1 MSLQHSREIAKSIG
15 RSVARIEKAFT
26 GEKAARNLMLLTLL
40 TTPSISLF
48 LIALWPSPRQ
58 MWIQSW
64 PTIAFVGLY
73 QIALDR
79 CVQIEGLEHLPPT
92 GPVILAG
99 NHINK
104 TAMDGMLLGSKILI
118 ERGGLTKF
126 VSVADPPGRMLKHFV
141 RLMGTTEGVLLPI
154 HKGMTTDTMIQFL
167 RNPEAFRRQQP
178 ILGIFPAGDADR
190 DFETHMNKEWH
201 TGAAVAAFDTGAP
214 IVPFFIQGLP
224 YHWGPLDMLKAV
236 ARSLVGDKA
245 FELKIRLGP
254 PIRTEDIKERDYKAT
269 TERVRE
275 AVRSLSHAP
284 TGKLPRGQNC

>member
-1 MSLQHSREIAKSIG
+1 MSLQHSREIAESIG

-40 TTPSISLF
+40 TAPSISLF

-58 MWIQSW
+58 MWSQRW

-79 CVQIEGLEHLPPT
+79 CVEIEGLEHLPPT

-118 ERGGLTKF
+118 ERGSVTKF
-126 VSVADPPGRMLKHFV
+126 VSVADPPGRVLKHFV

-154 HKGMTTDTMIQFL
+154 HKGMTTDSMIQFL
-167 RNPEAFRRQQP
+167 RNPGAFRRQQP
-178 ILGIFPAGDADR
+178 ILGIFPVGDADR
-190 DFETHMNKEWH
+190 NFEAHMSKEWH
-201 TGAAVAAFDTGAP
+201 TSAAVAAAETGAP
-214 IVPFFIQGLP
+214 LVPFFVQGLP

-245 FELKIRLGP
+245 FEFKIRLGP
-254 PIRTEDIKERDYKAT
+254 AVRTADIKERDYNAI
-269 TERVRE
+269 TERVRG
-275 AVRSLSHAP
+275 AVKSLAAP
-284 TGKLPRGQNC
+284 RPSYR